1 MSKEIF
7 LSIVGLGIIL
17 LIIHSVKC
25 RGGRRTILFFAWGI
39 LYGIFKGNS
48 MAFWKIVKFI
58 FIGTSAVQKQPYFF
72 TDPNILRIGDA
83 PLVEC
88 LGWTFTFYLS
98 WTFAEK
104 VLSKTKKYKENVFAI
119 LFLSCLISSA
129 ICYSIEPAGIIG
141 GLWKWRRPL
150 WLQTSPYIIGV
161 PPHALKAWFFAACD
175 MLFVFLI
182 IEYSRIREKKWKYV
196 FFPFF
201 ALHQGFV
208 GVYFITTPRKVQE
221 LVVFIILLLL
231 AFAGRLK
238 YSKKCLIINNDYKNK
253 IVGYFPELALI
264 LMLTVVFYI
273 ELIHRPSPYLIIT
286 SLPVIGVLLMGLH
299 KKLIPAVFAAS
310 IMGIILGGKLMVPFA
325 VIPFFSMIWL
335 CVDYFHKADNG

>member
-1 MSKEIF
+1 MKNGPI
-7 LSIVGLGIIL
+7 
-17 LIIHSVKC
+17 SV
-25 RGGRRTILFFAWGI
+25 
-39 LYGIFKGNS
+39 
-48 MAFWKIVKFI
+48 
-58 FIGTSAVQKQPYFF
+58 
-72 TDPNILRIGDA
+72 
-83 PLVEC
+83 
-88 LGWTFTFYLS
+88 
-98 WTFAEK
+98 
-104 VLSKTKKYKENVFAI
+104 
-119 LFLSCLISSA
+119 
-129 ICYSIEPAGIIG
+129 
-141 GLWKWRRPL
+141 
-150 WLQTSPYIIGV
+150 
-161 PPHALKAWFFAACD
+161 
-175 MLFVFLI
+175 
-182 IEYSRIREKKWKYV
+182 KKWKYV